1 MKEIAYTTQALR
13 ALARMPRN
21 IATRIQ
27 VKIEQFAADPASLAN
42 NVKAL
47 AGEASGTFRLRV
59 GDYRVIFS
67 DRGVVLFVL
76 KVGHRR
82 DIYE

>member
-1 MKEIAYTTQALR
+1 MKAISYTTRALR
-13 ALARMPRN
+13 SLSRMPRN
-21 IATRIQ
+21 VATRIQ
-27 VKIEQFAADPASLAN
+27 AKVEQFAADPASLAN

-47 AGEASGTFRLRV
+47 KGEISGTYRLRV
-59 GDYRVIFS
+59 GDYRVIFNEH
-67 DRGVVLFVL
+67 GVVLVVL

>member
-1 MKEIAYTTQALR
+1 MKVVTYTAQALR
-13 ALARMPRN
+13 SLSRMPHN

-27 VKIEQFAADPASLAN
+27 TKVEQFAADPASLAN

-47 AGEASGTFRLRV
+47 KGEPSGTYRLRV
-59 GDYRVIFS
+59 GDYRVIFN
-67 DRGVVLFVL
+67 DQGVVLVVI